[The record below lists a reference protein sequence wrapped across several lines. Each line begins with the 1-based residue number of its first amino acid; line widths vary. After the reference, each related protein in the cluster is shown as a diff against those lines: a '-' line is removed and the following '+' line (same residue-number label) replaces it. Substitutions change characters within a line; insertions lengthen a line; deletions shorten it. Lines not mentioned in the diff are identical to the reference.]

1 MKIIRIV
8 FSAFFLILL
17 NTSSVLAQVP
27 PTPGGPG
34 IPPPGLPINEDLP
47 YLIVAGLILGFT
59 IIYRNKTK
67 KASI

>member
-17 NTSSVLAQVP
+17 NTSSVLAQP
-27 PTPGGPG
+27 PAPGGPG